1 MWSGR
6 QNFNRDDQKF
16 KNKQTK
22 KKKHSYKVR
31 NFKKKKKD
39 KYQRQAKVLNKFG
52 YYWEFMKFEIRNF
65 AFMLSK
71 KISKQHKESEIQ
83 IITKI
88 TVLLE
93 KNQA

>member
-1 MWSGR
+1 
-6 QNFNRDDQKF
+6 
-16 KNKQTK
+16 
-22 KKKHSYKVR
+22 
-31 NFKKKKKD
+31 
-39 KYQRQAKVLNKFG
+39 
-52 YYWEFMKFEIRNF
+52 MKFEIRNF